1 MVRSFEKASGR
12 PVPYAI
18 VPRRPGDVAACY
30 ADPVLAKELL
40 GWEAKLG
47 IDDMCR
53 DAWNWQ
59 QKQSRA

>member
-1 MVRSFEKASGR
+1 MVRAFEKASGR

-30 ADPVLAKELL
+30 ADPALARQLL
-40 GWEAKLG
+40 GWSAKLG
-47 IDDMCR
+47 IDAMCA

-59 QKQSRA
+59 RNEASA